1 MKAICVKCLKTLNN
15 PREIRIKPLGY
26 GSLFDECGTSFCLCE
41 DCYNK
46 HKIWWDL
53 EKEVEEELLE
63 VTGQTFYRYK
73 FEDDIKD
80 WLDALPLRGQEI
92 VYNTN
97 WVDFNFDGTI
107 KPEVWI
113 NNELINYGN
122 NY

>member
-15 PREIRIKPLGY
+15 PKEIKIEPLGY

-41 DCYNK
+41 DCYNE
-46 HKIWWDL
+46 HKKWWNL

-63 VTGQTFYRYK
+63 ATGQTFYRYK

-80 WLDALPLRGQEI
+80 WLDTLPLRSQEI

-97 WVDFNFDGTI
+97 WVDFNFDGAVE
-107 KPEVWI
+107 PEVWI

-122 NY
+122 NS